1 MELRANTEAY
11 KGEKPS
17 NTRALLLA
25 RHAVTVVE
33 TGAGGF
39 AKIRPVS
46 QVHEAFDTDVQYAEQ
61 SQSLRSRRKTS

>member
-11 KGEKPS
+11 KGEKAT

-39 AKIRPVS
+39 PKIRPVS
-46 QVHEAFDTDVQYAEQ
+46 KVHGTLGET
-61 SQSLRSRRKTS
+61 